1 MALAEVAALLRLNT
15 SEFMAKLGEAEGA
28 MHKVAKGGGS
38 SFEQAG
44 KVSGIAAASIAGG
57 ALAVGIAAVDMASKY
72 DDAHV
77 SMVASAKAAGTSFDA
92 LKPQIDATSSQMEK
106 FGYTNAQTEE
116 AVGSLLTSQGKSAP
130 IMKDM
135 GLAANI
141 AAAKHIDLQTAIGLV
156 EKAANGQSKPLKA
169 MGIDLNVA
177 AGGAKATAKAHD
189 ALSKA
194 QQKVNDD
201 MAAGADRA
209 EAGSKANNKLGADV
223 LSLEGAHKKLADT
236 QSAGGQIIDALSDRF
251 GGQASTAA
259 DTMAGRMKAMKANGE
274 DLLKTLGEKLIPVI
288 DGLVKIIQKAVTWLE
303 KHKDVAIALA
313 IVIGGVLATAFT
325 VWAVSLF
332 MVDGALSPIVVPMMI
347 IIGVIALMVLGVM
360 ELIKHWGTI
369 VKFFGKVFDDVKKI
383 FTEAVDAVVGFFT
396 RLPGQIVSTLG
407 DIVGTVFGALKTAG
421 VWVWQNG
428 ILPVI
433 TFFTSLPGKAF
444 TAIGDI
450 IGTVFKDFI
459 KISEWFVTNVEIPV
473 IKWFAALPGKAF
485 TAIGDIL
492 RTIFK
497 DFIKISE
504 WFVTNVEIPVIQWF
518 TALPGKAFT
527 ALGNLLGTIFKD
539 ALKIFNWF
547 EDNVAAPVHN
557 WFAALP
563 GKAFTA
569 LGNLLGTI
577 FAGALAI
584 GTWLENNVLQPAI
597 SWFTSLP
604 GKIVSSVGNIAGK
617 IWDGIFGGGGSS
629 TPPPPKGHASGGS
642 VTGGMPT
649 IIGENG
655 PELFTPSSSGYITSN
670 NNLGGGNGGGSTQVN
685 LQIDGKTFATL
696 MLPSLQTTVLQAQRS
711 SSVNIFGSAA

>member
-1 MALAEVAALLRLNT
+1 MGAVEVIAYLRANT
-15 SEFMAKLGEAEGA
+15 SEFTAKIGEAKLEMDKLEKSGSGGMEK
-28 MHKVAKGGGS
+28 MQKV
-38 SFEQAG
+38 
-44 KVSGIAAASIAGG
+44 GG
-57 ALAVGIAAVDMASKY
+57 AALLGVGAVAVGVGLAAVDMAEKY
-72 DDAHV
+72 NTAHV
-77 SMVASAKAAGTSFDA
+77 SLEASAKAAGTSFEA
-92 LKPQIDATSSQMEK
+92 LKPQIDSTSKAMEG
-106 FGYTNAQTEE
+106 FGYTNAQTEA
-116 AVGSLLTSQGKSAP
+116 AVGSLITSQGKSAP
-130 IMKDM
+130 VMKDM
-135 GLAANI
+135 QLAANI

-156 EKAANGQSKPLKA
+156 EKASNGMTKPLKA
-169 MGIDLNVA
+169 MGIDLNIA
-177 AGGAKATAKAHD
+177 AGGAKATAKAQDGLAKAQDAMVAILAKSPD
-189 ALSKA
+189 ALNASSKA
-194 QQKVNDD
+194 HAAYEVAVGKVES
-201 MAAGADRA
+201 AQ
-209 EAGSKANNKLGADV
+209 
-223 LSLEGAHKKLADT
+223 KKLSDT
-236 QSAGGQIIDALSDRF
+236 QSAGGQIIGALSERF
-251 GGQASTAA
+251 SGQASAA
-259 DTMAGRMKAMKANGE
+259 AGTMAGKLAEMKANGE
-274 DLLKTLGEKLIPVI
+274 DLLQTLGQKLIPILDKV
-288 DGLVKIIQKAVTWLE
+288 VTAIQKAVTWLE

-450 IGTVFKDFI
+450 VGTVFKDFI

-485 TAIGDIL
+485 TALGD
-492 RTIFK
+492 
-497 DFIKISE
+497 
-504 WFVTNVEIPVIQWF
+504 
-518 TALPGKAFT
+518 
-527 ALGNLLGTIFKD
+527 
-539 ALKIFNWF
+539 
-547 EDNVAAPVHN
+547 
-557 WFAALP
+557 
-563 GKAFTA
+563 
-569 LGNLLGTI
+569 LLGTI

-629 TPPPPKGHASGGS
+629 TPPPAKGHASGGS

>member
-44 KVSGIAAASIAGG
+44 KVSGIAAASIASG
-57 ALAVGIAAVDMASKY
+57 ALAVGIAAVDMAAKY

-116 AVGSLLTSQGKSAP
+116 AVGSLLTSQGKAAP

-141 AAAKHIDLQTAIGLV
+141 AAAKHLDLQTAIGLV
-156 EKAANGQSKPLKA
+156 EKAANGQTKPLKA

-177 AGGAKATAKAHD
+177 AGGAIAAAKAQDGLAKAQDAMGAILAKSPD
-189 ALSKA
+189 ALNASSKA
-194 QQKVNDD
+194 HAAYEVAVGKVES
-201 MAAGADRA
+201 AQ
-209 EAGSKANNKLGADV
+209 
-223 LSLEGAHKKLADT
+223 KKLSDT
-236 QSAGGQIIDALSDRF
+236 QSAGGQIIGALSERF
-251 GGQASTAA
+251 SGQASAA
-259 DTMAGRMKAMKANGE
+259 AGTMAGKLAEMKANGE
-274 DLLKTLGEKLIPVI
+274 DLLQTLGQKLIPILDKV
-288 DGLVKIIQKAVTWLE
+288 VTAIQKAVTWLE

-450 IGTVFKDFI
+450 VGTVFKDFI

-485 TAIGDIL
+485 TALGD
-492 RTIFK
+492 
-497 DFIKISE
+497 
-504 WFVTNVEIPVIQWF
+504 
-518 TALPGKAFT
+518 
-527 ALGNLLGTIFKD
+527 LLGTIFAG

-569 LGNLLGTI
+569 LGDLLGTI

-629 TPPPPKGHASGGS
+629 TPPPAKGHASGGS